1 MLNKVYRFLKL
12 FKSVNVHNKVN
23 NIRTLEVPSMNGKR
37 WAALGIAI
45 GLFIFSTIINLLSTF
60 AFNDI
65 ETSFGGMFAESE
77 AAFAEEIID
86 EGNESN
92 KIAVLEVDGVIQDT
106 GGDVGSFFESPG
118 YNHRDFLE
126 KLDHV
131 KEDDTVKGIILRI
144 NSPGG
149 GVVESAE
156 IHDKIVE
163 IQKETKKP
171 IYISMGSIAASG
183 GYYISA
189 PATKIFASPET
200 LTGSLG
206 VIMQGINYEGLAEKY
221 GVDFVTIKSGPY
233 KDIMS
238 PTREMTKAERTI
250 LQSMINNSYEGFV
263 KVISEG
269 REIAPTR
276 VKEIADG
283 RIYDGRQAKEL
294 NLIDEFGYF
303 DDVVEFMKKDI
314 KIKDAQVIRYT
325 ENFGFG
331 SLFSM
336 SATKLMGKELEMTG
350 LMKLLSQPNSPR
362 LMYLYAE

>member
-1 MLNKVYRFLKL
+1 
-12 FKSVNVHNKVN
+12 
-23 NIRTLEVPSMNGKR
+23 MNGKR
-37 WAALGIAI
+37 WAALGTAI
-45 GLFIFSTIINLLSTF
+45 GLFIFSIIINLLSSF

-65 ETSFGGMFAESE
+65 DSTFGDMFAASDEV
-77 AAFAEEIID
+77 FMEEIID
-86 EGNESN
+86 EGDEFK

-118 YNHRDFLE
+118 YNHRSFLM
-126 KLDHV
+126 KLDQV
-131 KEDDTVKGIILRI
+131 KDDDTVKGIILRV

-156 IHDKIVE
+156 IHDKIIE

-171 IYISMGSIAASG
+171 VYISMGSMAASG

-206 VIMQGINYEGLAEKY
+206 VIMHGINYEGLAEKY

-238 PTREMTKAERTI
+238 PTREMTEAERTI

-263 KVISEG
+263 KVISDG
-269 REIAPTR
+269 RGILPSK

-283 RIYDGRQAKEL
+283 RIYDGRQAKDL

-303 DDVVEFMKKDI
+303 DDVVEALKKDI
-314 KIKDAQVIRYT
+314 KVKDAQVVRYT

-336 SATKLMGKELEMTG
+336 SARKMMGEEFEMTG
-350 LMKLLSQPNSPR
+350 LMKILSQPNSPR

>member
-1 MLNKVYRFLKL
+1 
-12 FKSVNVHNKVN
+12 
-23 NIRTLEVPSMNGKR
+23 MNGKR
-37 WAALGIAI
+37 WAALGIAV
-45 GLFIFSTIINLLSTF
+45 GLFVISIIINLLSSF
-60 AFNDI
+60 AFKDMD
-65 ETSFGGMFAESE
+65 TTFSDMFAVSDEM
-77 AAFAEEIID
+77 FAEEIID
-86 EGNESN
+86 EGNEVK

-106 GGDVGSFFESPG
+106 GGDVGSLFESPG
-118 YNHRDFLE
+118 YNHKSFLE

-131 KEDDTVKGIILRI
+131 KNDGAVKGIIIRV

-156 IHDKIVE
+156 IHDRIIE

-171 IYISMGSIAASG
+171 IYISMGSMAASG

-189 PATKIFASPET
+189 PASKIYASPET

-206 VIMQGINYEGLAEKY
+206 VIMQGINYAGLAEKY

-238 PTREMTKAERTI
+238 PTREMTEAERKI
-250 LQSMINNSYEGFV
+250 IQSMINNSYEGFV

-269 REIAPTR
+269 RNIPADK
-276 VKEIADG
+276 VKQIADG
-283 RIYDGRQAKEL
+283 RIYDGRQAKDL
-294 NLIDEFGYF
+294 NLIDGFGYF
-303 DDVVEFMKKDI
+303 DDVIDTMKSDLKM
-314 KIKDAQVIRYT
+314 KDAQVVRYS
-325 ENFGFG
+325 ESFGFE

-336 SATKLMGKELEMTG
+336 SARKMMGEDLEMAG
-350 LMKLLSQPNSPR
+350 IMKLLSHPNSPR